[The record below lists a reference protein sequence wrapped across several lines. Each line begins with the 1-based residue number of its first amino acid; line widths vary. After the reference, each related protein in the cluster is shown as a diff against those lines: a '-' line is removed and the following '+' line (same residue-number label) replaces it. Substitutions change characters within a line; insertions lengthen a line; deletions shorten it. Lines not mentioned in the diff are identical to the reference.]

1 MKSTPVTT
9 ADLENSV
16 IAVPPLARNAD
27 LSLNREANITLIRH
41 IEAGGITSLMY
52 GGNANFY
59 HLPPSEYAETL
70 DFLADAAGEH
80 TWVLP
85 SVGPDH
91 GRMMD
96 QAALLKKRSFP
107 TAMLLPHF
115 FPHTTEGLANGIRY
129 FTDAL
134 GKPAVLYIKS
144 DNYLPADVVASLRS
158 EGRLASIKYASVR
171 KDPALDPYLGELV
184 NQVGQDII
192 VSGIGE
198 RPVIEHFRD
207 FGLTSMTSGSCCVAP
222 RGTARLLTLLHEK
235 RYDEAEALKQHY
247 ISLEDCRDAIS
258 PIRVLHDAV
267 TFAGIADM
275 GPMLPLLSKLN
286 KAEGARVAPVAE
298 ALLAFDAKVT
308 EPAAA

>member
-27 LSLNREANITLIRH
+27 LSLNRAANFTLIRH

-59 HLPPSEYAETL
+59 HLPLSEYAETL
-70 DFLADAAGEH
+70 DFLAEAAGAD

-85 SVGPDH
+85 SVGPDY

-96 QAALLKKRSFP
+96 QAALLKRRKFP

-115 FPHTTEGLANGIRY
+115 FPHTTEGLGAGIRR

-134 GKPAVLYIKS
+134 GRPAVLYIKS
-144 DNYLPADVVASLRS
+144 DNYLPADVIATLRS

-171 KDPALDPYLGELV
+171 ENPAFDPYLGELV
-184 NQVGQDII
+184 NQVGRDII

-222 RGTARLLTLLHEK
+222 RGTAQLLNLLQQK
-235 RYDEAEALKQHY
+235 RFDEAEAIKARY
-247 ISLEDCRDAIS
+247 IPLEDCRDSIS

-267 TFAGIADM
+267 TLAGIADM
-275 GPMLPLLSKLN
+275 GPMLPLLSNLTP
-286 KAEGARVAPVAE
+286 AESDRVGPAAK
-298 ALLAFDAKVT
+298 ALLATDPSKA
-308 EPAAA
+308 EAAVA

>member
-27 LSLNREANITLIRH
+27 LSLNRAANLTLIRH

-59 HLPPSEYAETL
+59 HLPLSEYADTL
-70 DFLADAAGEH
+70 DFLAEAAGPD

-85 SVGPDH
+85 SVGSDH

-96 QAALLKKRSFP
+96 QAVLLRNRKFP

-115 FPHTTEGLANGIRY
+115 FPHTVNGLASGIRR
-129 FTDAL
+129 FTDVL

-144 DNYLPADVVASLRS
+144 DNYLPADVIANLRS

-171 KDPALDPYLGELV
+171 ENPAKDSYLRELV
-184 NQVGQDII
+184 NQVGRDII

-222 RGTARLLTLLHEK
+222 RGTAQLLSLLQQK
-235 RYDEAEALKQHY
+235 RFDEAEVIKARY
-247 ISLEDCRDAIS
+247 IPLEDCRDSIS

-267 TFAGIADM
+267 TLAGIADM
-275 GPMLPLLSKLN
+275 GPMLPLLSNLTLEE
-286 KAEGARVAPVAE
+286 ADVVGPAARQLLTSDLANAE
-298 ALLAFDAKVT
+298 AG
-308 EPAAA
+308 AA